1 MAYVLPPRLDTA
13 AAPPLRVALKKLV
26 EQAQPLTIDGS
37 AVEQIGQACLQILI
51 AARAA
56 AVAEGQS
63 FALTAVSIPF
73 ADAAALA
80 AVDLSAA

>member
-1 MAYVLPPRLDTA
+1 MVYVLPPRLDTA

-26 EQAQPLTIDGS
+26 EQAQPLAVDGS
-37 AVEQIGQACLQILI
+37 AVEQIGQACLQVLI

-56 AVAEGQS
+56 ATAQGQS

>member
-26 EQAQPLTIDGS
+26 EQAQPLAIDGS
-37 AVEQIGQACLQILI
+37 AVEQIGQACLQVLI
-51 AARAA
+51 AARTAA
-56 AVAEGQS
+56 AAQGQP